1 MGDTIPA
8 SSIPSG
14 ETSVGESG
22 LDFDQLLPYILGKLV
37 DVIIGALIILAGYF
51 LIVYLRRYLRKMVVE
66 HQEQKNALNLME
78 KLLTGFI
85 VVISITLALRTVGI
99 DMTLL
104 VSVSIL
110 GLSYGLQDIIKN
122 YVAGILIMFK
132 APFKIGDVVK
142 IRNFTGKIEAMDF
155 QSTTL
160 STFDK
165 RSVTIYNSDVMT
177 QSITNYSRYQ
187 VRRFDFDI
195 TVGYGSDTAKAL
207 GIYEKVLSRYEGIL
221 KTPKFR
227 IVFKKFDDSGLVFT
241 VKAWY
246 KRPCNILGIKT
257 ELAMLFHQAFDEE
270 GIFMPFTKGVE
281 LDQDYTMTE
290 GRKAKINTFKVALE
304 AAGAESLEN
313 AEGNLEDFDEP
324 E

>member
-8 SSIPSG
+8 SNIPSG
-14 ETSVGESG
+14 NTSVGESG

-37 DVIIGALIILAGYF
+37 DVVIGALIILAGYF
-51 LIVYLRRYLRKMVVE
+51 LIVYMRRYLRKMVVE
-66 HQEQKNALNLME
+66 HQEQKNALNLVE

-85 VVISITLALRTVGI
+85 VVISVTLALRTVGI

-177 QSITNYSRYQ
+177 QSITNYSRYEI
-187 VRRFDFDI
+187 RRFDFDI
-195 TVGYGSDTAKAL
+195 AIGYGSDTAKAL
-207 GIYEKVLSRYEGIL
+207 EIYEKVLRRYEGIL
-221 KTPKFR
+221 KSPKFR
-227 IVFKKFDDSGLVFT
+227 IVFKKFEENGVVFT

-257 ELAMLFHQAFDEE
+257 ELAMLFSQAFDEE
-270 GIFMPFTKGVE
+270 GIFIPYTKGIE
-281 LDQDYTMTE
+281 LNEDYTMNE
-290 GRKAKINTFKVALE
+290 GRKAKIGAFNKALE
-304 AAGAESLEN
+304 AAGDEANEMGP
-313 AEGNLEDFDEP
+313 ANLEDFDEP